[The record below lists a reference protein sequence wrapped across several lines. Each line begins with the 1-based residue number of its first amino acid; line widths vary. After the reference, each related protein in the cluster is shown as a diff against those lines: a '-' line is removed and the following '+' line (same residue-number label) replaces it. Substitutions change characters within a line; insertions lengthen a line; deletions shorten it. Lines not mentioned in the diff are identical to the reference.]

1 MVKKIEIVTP
11 VHNRKELTLQFLQ
24 SLKQIDAAGLRIHII
39 VVDDGSTDGTGEAIR
54 NQFPEVEIV
63 RGDGNL
69 WYTAGTNLGIKTALK
84 HEPDYILAVNND
96 SVFDPDFLR
105 RLVQTA
111 EKYPRSVVGAILL
124 LWDKPDHLFQT
135 SPKWETLGG
144 GWRHWYEQTIETIPE
159 RAWEVGIIV
168 GNCVLFPVEA
178 IKEVGLMDEKRLVQY
193 GDAEYTPRMRKK
205 GWRLLIE
212 PRARVFC
219 KPNDVPPQIRQMPF
233 GKMIKTLLFD
243 STNVA
248 SLKRKLQTNLAG
260 APNRMAGALA
270 FAAFLARAATKTTF
284 EQRKNRERE
293 KPLAETFA
301 KTVVK
306 D

>member
-24 SLKQIDAAGLRIHII
+24 SLKQIDDTDLQIHII
-39 VVDDGSTDGTGEAIR
+39 IVDDGSTDGTAEAVQ
-54 NQFPEVEIV
+54 NQFPAVEIV

-84 HEPDYILAVNND
+84 YKPDFVLTVNND
-96 SVFDPDFLR
+96 SVFDRNFLR
-105 RLVQTA
+105 YLVQTA
-111 EKYPRSVVGAILL
+111 EKYPRSVVGATLL
-124 LWDKPDHLFQT
+124 LWDEPERLFQT
-135 SPKWETLGG
+135 SPKWETFGG
-144 GWRHWYEQTIETIPE
+144 GWRHWYEQTIETIPDKP
-159 RAWEVGIIV
+159 WEVGIIV
-168 GNCVLFPVEA
+168 GNCVLFPVGA
-178 IKEVGLMDEKRLVQY
+178 IREVGLMDEKRLVQF

-219 KPNDVPPQIRQMPF
+219 KPNDVPPQIRRMPF
-233 GKMIKTLLFD
+233 GKMIKTLFFD

-260 APNRMAGALA
+260 APNRFAGAVA
-270 FAAFLARAATKTTF
+270 FAAFLARAVTKTTR
-284 EQRKNRERE
+284 EQRKNQQKE

-301 KTVVK
+301 KAVVK